1 MVVKTEKCAFSE
13 YPIFPGHGMRYIR
26 RDGMPVT
33 VGGSKCKS
41 LMLQRLKPS
50 KLQWTQGWRRLNK
63 KINVE
68 SQVKKRTR
76 KTTKFQRAI
85 VGVSLEEIKKKRAQ
99 KPHERSAQRDAALR
113 EVKERNKT
121 KKLAKAKAENQAN
134 KSKSYTHTKGQGKN
148 ARGGQ
153 KR

>member
-1 MVVKTEKCAFSE
+1 
-13 YPIFPGHGMRYIR
+13 
-26 RDGMPVT
+26 
-33 VGGSKCKS
+33 
-41 LMLQRLKPS
+41 MLQRMKPS
-50 KLQWTQGWRRLNK
+50 KLMWTTAWRRLNK
-63 KINVE
+63 KMNVD
-68 SQVKKRTR
+68 VVVRKRTR
-76 KTTKFQRAI
+76 KATKVQRAI

-99 KPHERSAQRDAALR
+99 KPAERSAQRVAALN
-113 EVKERNKT
+113 EVKERNKS